1 MNPLVIYFIKVNIA
15 IAVLYMFYKIF
26 FDRDT
31 HLKARRIFLMAGIV
45 LSFTYPLIPL
55 TEILQRS
62 NPVMGIITDFVMLN
76 EIVITPGTSALYSPV
91 GMIVTIYLMI
101 SLILLIRL
109 AVRIISIFSII
120 NKGNKNCI
128 NGVEIIEINKEMA
141 PFSFMGRICL
151 NPRLHTEKEI
161 NEILTHELTHVK
173 QHHSID
179 ILAAEMLSIVCW
191 INPFSW
197 LWKNA
202 VRQNLEF
209 LADEQVISSGYDSRS
224 YQYHLLQLS
233 YTSPDYKITN
243 QFNISPLKKRIVM
256 MNKTKTPGLAMM
268 KYLLILPL
276 ITALVLTSNAETL
289 LSKLQEEQQQQK
301 AETASKKN
309 ELAELTVVGYGV
321 SQNSSK
327 EQDTQKKTSENKTT
341 APVSKPV
348 APPPPP
354 PTPETADEDAVFIVV
369 ENMPAFPGGNDALF
383 KFLAENIKYPV
394 AAQKAGIQGRVICQF
409 VVERDGTITE
419 VEVVRPV
426 DEALDAEAVRIIKAM
441 PVWTPGTQKGK
452 AVRVKY
458 TLPINFRLQ

>member
-1 MNPLVIYFIKVNIA
+1 
-15 IAVLYMFYKIF
+15 
-26 FDRDT
+26 
-31 HLKARRIFLMAGIV
+31 
-45 LSFTYPLIPL
+45 
-55 TEILQRS
+55 
-62 NPVMGIITDFVMLN
+62 
-76 EIVITPGTSALYSPV
+76 
-91 GMIVTIYLMI
+91 
-101 SLILLIRL
+101 
-109 AVRIISIFSII
+109 
-120 NKGNKNCI
+120 
-128 NGVEIIEINKEMA
+128 
-141 PFSFMGRICL
+141 
-151 NPRLHTEKEI
+151 
-161 NEILTHELTHVK
+161 
-173 QHHSID
+173 
-179 ILAAEMLSIVCW
+179 
-191 INPFSW
+191 
-197 LWKNA
+197 
-202 VRQNLEF
+202 
-209 LADEQVISSGYDSRS
+209 
-224 YQYHLLQLS
+224 
-233 YTSPDYKITN
+233 
-243 QFNISPLKKRIVM
+243 M